1 MSLSNGVLPTE
12 KIVNDLTAVEKGQT
26 AVNAFIEDRL
36 VKQTTGFYWP
46 ELSTRHSV
54 PLYLWRQLLPDH
66 LFSTLEKADT
76 RLLLHAHDASLKYQ
90 DVIIHTPDTDV
101 FIFTI
106 TMWVIEARIFI
117 KTGKQNN
124 LRLIDVE
131 KNG

>member
-54 PLYLWRQLLPDH
+54 PLYL
-66 LFSTLEKADT
+66 
-76 RLLLHAHDASLKYQ
+76 
-90 DVIIHTPDTDV
+90 
-101 FIFTI
+101 
-106 TMWVIEARIFI
+106 
-117 KTGKQNN
+117 
-124 LRLIDVE
+124 
-131 KNG
+131 